1 VLLVV
6 VVVVIIVREG
16 DKSGHGKKA
25 GKGAELTNWRAHRQ
39 VATQK
44 EP

>member
-1 VLLVV
+1 LLVV
-6 VVVVIIVREG
+6 VIVVIIVREG

-25 GKGAELTNWRAHRQ
+25 GKGELTNWRAHRQ